1 MSGLTLHPESV
12 EREKADLASEIAE
25 TTVLLDDRKLELAN
39 LQTEFR
45 EFKERYARIVGG
57 RLAELAEVE
66 QALREAEERI
76 HGIENASEE
85 TEPVE
90 EERPVQPKQ
99 TSLRKLF
106 WSVARLFHPDH
117 ATDDLEARRRH
128 TVMAQATRAYS
139 EGDFESLETLLGD
152 DELRFYCTTGSQKEL
167 GLAEQLWALK
177 DELRTIEFGIKRI
190 KQDPLYIQKLS
201 ADALAAEGRDALTQ
215 LAETISRKIVKAR
228 NRLQHFS

>member
-66 QALREAEERI
+66 QAIREAEQRL
-76 HGIENASEE
+76 HGIENDSED

-90 EERPVQPKQ
+90 EEKPVQPKQ
-99 TSLRKLF
+99 TSLR
-106 WSVARLFHPDH
+106 
-117 ATDDLEARRRH
+117 
-128 TVMAQATRAYS
+128 
-139 EGDFESLETLLGD
+139 
-152 DELRFYCTTGSQKEL
+152 
-167 GLAEQLWALK
+167 
-177 DELRTIEFGIKRI
+177 
-190 KQDPLYIQKLS
+190 
-201 ADALAAEGRDALTQ
+201 
-215 LAETISRKIVKAR
+215 
-228 NRLQHFS
+228 